1 MRFRMRAAM
10 TVEEFQD
17 ALGEM
22 LDELPT
28 PLLEDLNGGIIAE
41 PSAKQ
46 SEESPGLLILGQY
59 HQDHYLG
66 RFIVLYYGSFA
77 YLYGIDRNRWLR
89 EMRKTLRHEIR
100 HHVEERAGLRD
111 LAREDQV
118 LLRKFLEDSGEQ

>member
-1 MRFRMRAAM
+1 M

-28 PLLEDLNGGIIAE
+28 ALLEDLNGGIIAE

-46 SEESPGLLILGQY
+46 SEDSPGLLILGQY
-59 HQDHYLG
+59 HRDQYLG

-77 YLYGIDRNRWLR
+77 YLYGSDRSRWLR

-111 LAREDQV
+111 LEREDQV
-118 LLRKFLEDSGEQ
+118 LLRKFLEEGEE